1 MRDEPAG
8 ARKCFIDAPSR
19 QSSLLCV
26 STFAMS
32 ASELFLSASNSSVD
46 IPALLCHESAIM
58 RNHHAL
64 FLCVFLFSCTNG
76 ETVKL
81 ARPSDP
87 YPSIPL
93 SNSTV
98 GLSGDSRF
106 ALQPHYTSTR
116 LSATAVLMSV
126 IFFLAEAANYGF
138 ESFLDINRR
147 ASFPAY
153 SSVVIDIQT
162 VKSKDRLQNFLVIW
176 GLYESAWDMVS
187 RSRSL
192 SFPFYHVVES

>member
-8 ARKCFIDAPSR
+8 AQKCFIDAPSR
-19 QSSLLCV
+19 QSSPVCI
-26 STFAMS
+26 STFTIS
-32 ASELFLSASNSSVD
+32 ASELFHSASNSCLH

-58 RNHHAL
+58 RNLHTL
-64 FLCVFLFSCTNG
+64 FLCVILSSCTDG
-76 ETVKL
+76 ETIKL
-81 ARPSDP
+81 ARPSDT

-98 GLSGDSRF
+98 GLSGDPRF

-116 LSATAVLMSV
+116 LLATAVLMSV
-126 IFFLAEAANYGF
+126 IFFLSEAANYDF

-147 ASFPAY
+147 ASFPTY

-162 VKSKDRLQNFLVIW
+162 VKAKDRLQNFLVIW
-176 GLYESAWDMVS
+176 SLYESAWDMVS

-192 SFPFYHVVES
+192 SFPFDHVFES